1 MGKRVYS
8 YYCID
13 LLHSGHLLQMI
24 NGKRLAGEDGIHII
38 GVLTDEAIMEKKP
51 RPVLP
56 FKERMEIAKCIKYA
70 DMVVPQATYSP
81 LPNVLAMRPDIL
93 MESASHSKELIEE
106 SVKAMWSIGG
116 KVIVTPYSP
125 DESST
130 GIKERIKKN
139 DKTVIGNSGAVVG

>member
-1 MGKRVYS
+1 MKVVYS

-13 LLHSGHLLQMI
+13 LLHSGHILQMI

-38 GVLTDEAIMEKKP
+38 GVLTDEAIMERKP
-51 RPVLP
+51 RPILP

-70 DMVVPQATYSP
+70 DMVVPQTTYSP
-81 LPNVLAMRPDIL
+81 IPNVLAMKPDIL
-93 MESASHSKELIEE
+93 MESASHSPELIAE
-106 SVKAMWSIGG
+106 SVKQMWSIGG

-130 GIKERIKKN
+130 GIKERIKKYEKPN
-139 DKTVIGNSGAVVG
+139 LVGGTTIVG